1 MKIKPIWFALILGG
15 FAFVSLTLLVYAF
28 MQKKEAERQASI
40 AVENEM
46 RIIECERISI
56 EREEQLNRSNE
67 ELTKLNERIKLQFKE
82 AEENITKAQKAA
94 EQAAKFKNKK

>member
-40 AVENEM
+40 AIENEM
-46 RIIECERISI
+46 KAVACEQRVQ
-56 EREEQLNRSNE
+56 EMNQQLNDQAQR
-67 ELTKLNERIKLQFKE
+67 LQL
-82 AEENITKAQKAA
+82 AVDAATQKMHLLE
-94 EQAAKFKNKK
+94 EQAAKSKSKK